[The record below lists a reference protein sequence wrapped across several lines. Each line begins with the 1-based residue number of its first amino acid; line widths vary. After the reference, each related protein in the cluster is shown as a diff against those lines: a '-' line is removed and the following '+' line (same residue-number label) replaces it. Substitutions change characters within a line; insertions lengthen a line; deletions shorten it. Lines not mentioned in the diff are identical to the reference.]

1 MSKVLELKTEYGEEQ
16 AKLLNEL
23 FDLPGKAQRVDV
35 SMSSAT
41 KESLGARDFNRV
53 RAAEGQAFAE
63 FERQR
68 IKAEYER
75 LDLEMRAAV
84 EEAVSEAERR
94 LSPTDAPATDILAA
108 VAATPEQLMDALDA
122 ALQLGE
128 AGEETALLFFQIARQ
143 RDLSEVIARAV
154 DMREDWGE
162 IFEDILEGSAQP
174 DVDPGDRFELLA
186 PKSVTKQDIL
196 VVPQSDGNVYGSLR

>member
-1 MSKVLELKTEYGEEQ
+1 MSKVVELKTEYGELQ
-16 AKLLNEL
+16 ARLLTEL
-23 FDLPGKAQRVDV
+23 FDLPGKAQQVDV
-35 SMSSAT
+35 SMSAAT

-53 RAAEGQAFAE
+53 RAAEGAVFAE
-63 FERQR
+63 SERQR

-75 LDLEMRAAV
+75 LGLEMRAAV
-84 EEAVSEAERR
+84 EEAVEEAERR
-94 LSPTDAPATDILAA
+94 LSPTDAPATDLLAA

-128 AGEETALLFFQIARQ
+128 AGENTAKLFFQVARR

-154 DMREDWGE
+154 DMREDWSE
-162 IFEDILEGSAQP
+162 IYEDILEGGSQP
-174 DVDPGDRFELLA
+174 DFDPGDRFELLA

-196 VVPQSDGNVYGSLR
+196 VTPQSDANIYGSLR